1 MSKLGSS
8 DNPLKVAIVGA
19 GPSGFYAADAL
30 ITSDLKV
37 EVNLIEKFS
46 DERLMALLELVL
58 HQITL

>member
-30 ITSDLKV
+30 ITSELKV
-37 EVNLIEKFS
+37 KVKQLYQGIL
-46 DERLMALLELVL
+46 R
-58 HQITL
+58 I